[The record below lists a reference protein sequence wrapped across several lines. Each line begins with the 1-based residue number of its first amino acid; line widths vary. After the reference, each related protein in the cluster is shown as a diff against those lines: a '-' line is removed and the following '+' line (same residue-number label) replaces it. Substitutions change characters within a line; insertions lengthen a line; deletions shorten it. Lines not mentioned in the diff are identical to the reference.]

1 MIISFYLLDKSIV
14 VSALTPLSDLQQTCT
29 LWLKEHF
36 DLYGD
41 KAPNRDET
49 HLCIITKVSVFEQ
62 YKREMIASNL
72 KHCNEKL
79 FNELWNAI
87 FPTCI
92 PRQYVDIPGKCETL
106 AYIDQKRRVNN
117 SSQVQ
122 EHLKQA
128 FMLHRGGMFM
138 SEREQ

>member
-1 MIISFYLLDKSIV
+1 MA
-14 VSALTPLSDLQQTCT
+14 ALTPVSQVQQSCT

-49 HLCIITKVSVFEQ
+49 HLCIITKLSVYEQ
-62 YKREMIASNL
+62 YKQEMIAINSEY
-72 KHCNEKL
+72 CNENN

-92 PRQYVDIPGKCETL
+92 PRQYVDIPGKCETC
-106 AYIDQKRRVNN
+106 AYIDQKRRV
-117 SSQVQ
+117 SASAQVQ

-128 FMLHRGGMFM
+128 FVLHRGGMFM